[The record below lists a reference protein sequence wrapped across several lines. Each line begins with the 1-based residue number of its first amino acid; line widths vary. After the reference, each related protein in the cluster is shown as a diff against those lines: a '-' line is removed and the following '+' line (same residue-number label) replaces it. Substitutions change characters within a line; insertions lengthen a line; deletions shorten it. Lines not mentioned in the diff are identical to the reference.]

1 MNLLFIE
8 THARIVFVEQRKFI
22 RYANAKMHFLLLAD
36 YVFSKGVL
44 NETLEITSSFY
55 F

>member
-22 RYANAKMHFLLLAD
+22 RYANAKMHFLLAD
-36 YVFSKGVL
+36 YVFSKGAL

-55 F
+55 L